1 MRSGSPWSGDP
12 VEGFPEE
19 NTNTLIPKDAR
30 RLEYVK
36 VTIPLEITLNQEN
49 GIENDEAALPVLDE
63 DKEDILAGRKR
74 AEQLTVRANV
84 GDGIDVIHYTEIPIE
99 TFDFFKSNLHYH
111 FVQFETQASDG
122 VITGLSYEQSV
133 LPYTFEN
140 IRLTANESAGSNSIT
155 VDKVSKLKVN
165 AFIGIGF
172 GVSRRNRDGGNLP
185 GTLNRNGGFE
195 WAQIVAKDGNTLT
208 LDRPLQND
216 HTAGQFVGL
225 EFVRQQLYA
234 DAESGSTY
242 FHNHVF
248 AVPGFGM
255 PLTGNIIQEPR
266 GSTWHDPVTGEQIR
280 SGTIAD
286 IRNVSVAVAPGI
298 PIQDF
303 REFAVHQMDAVTNA
317 GERRGGERGG
327 FNAKMEPLDEGNR
340 ASTPH
345 LAFSSVRH
353 GDPETP
359 VFRAYA
365 GNLAVIRLLESSGH
379 DMGAFHIEGHRFRVT
394 RFDPNEAPKD
404 TVATN
409 ISERYDLFFT
419 AGSVGLQAGDYVFM
433 NAMHEKMLDAWGIV
447 RVFDTL
453 QSDLQRLPNSP
464 RESIRLP
471 DATTFPQNRPDAGNP
486 PPAPQI
492 SSVTELKVKLELNGY
507 NLMDGLPIDR
517 IPVRTYDV
525 VAIETDI
532 RLSDGFQ
539 KSNGRIYVLAED
551 EQAVRNGSKPPEP
564 LVIRANIGEVIRVNL
579 TNKLSGERAS
589 FAVPQLIKSSDDLG
603 SAFGLNNDSTVAPG
617 DTRTYWYVI
626 DPRFEVS
633 RSFTISDYGDPFE
646 GASSGLY
653 GLFVVEPAGATYH
666 DPVTGH
672 EVKAGWNVE
681 VRTPDGSKFRDV
693 ALVFHDEAPR
703 INRDVMPYHPAIQG
717 DRAINYRAEPF
728 EERDNKFAAR
738 VLSTL
743 AHGDP
748 ATPVIEVT
756 VGEQVRFHVTVG
768 FGEQPHVFTVNGHRF
783 PVERVNRDGMHLYA
797 RQIVPKSTIDAVL
810 EGGAGGILGIPGD
823 YLYRDGRNP
832 FFEGGLWG
840 ILRVKPKV
848 EAPAV
853 QVNVMGNLSTV
864 PLNLRAD
871 ATTRGL
877 SVTSPDGICTLR
889 LPEETRLKSPEG
901 ISVGTINAHWNL
913 NPPPAL
919 AGTKMVLAMDLHPRS
934 TKLTPEGELMINYS
948 TLDLPTD
955 TSEIDLLMAELEG
968 STWKEVPSEIDT
980 GAKTI
985 TASLDSLTMY
995 ALMVRVASPQP
1006 ELQVLP
1012 PQPTPTQPTPSPEPT
1027 PAPLPVPVPTAAP
1040 PSTNW
1045 TIIGGVIAGVVII
1058 AGLAIFLWR
1067 RRKLLVIR

>member
-1 MRSGSPWSGDP
+1 
-12 VEGFPEE
+12 
-19 NTNTLIPKDAR
+19 
-30 RLEYVK
+30 
-36 VTIPLEITLNQEN
+36 
-49 GIENDEAALPVLDE
+49 
-63 DKEDILAGRKR
+63 
-74 AEQLTVRANV
+74 
-84 GDGIDVIHYTEIPIE
+84 VIHYTEIPIE

-111 FVQFETQASDG
+111 FLQFENQASDG

-133 LPYTFEN
+133 FPYTFEN
-140 IRLTANESAGSNSIT
+140 IRLTANESAGSTSIT
-155 VDKVSKLKVN
+155 VDKASKLKVN

-172 GVSRRNRDGGNLP
+172 GVTRRNRDGGNLL
-185 GTLNRNGGFE
+185 GTLNRDGGFE
-195 WAQIVAKDGNTLT
+195 WAQIVAKNGNILT
-208 LDRPLQND
+208 LDRSLQNN
-216 HTAGQFVGL
+216 HPAGQFVGL
-225 EFVRQQLYA
+225 EFVRQQFYA
-234 DAESGSTY
+234 DAESGTTY

-248 AVPGFGM
+248 DVPRFGM
-255 PLTGNIIQEPR
+255 TLTGMIIQEPR
-266 GSTWHDPVTGEQIR
+266 DSPRHYPVTGQQIR

-286 IRNVSVAVAPGI
+286 IRNVSVTVAPGI

-317 GERRGGERGG
+317 GERHGGERGG

-365 GNLAVIRLLESSGH
+365 GDLAVIRLIASSGH
-379 DMGAFHIEGHRFRVT
+379 DMGAFHLEGHSFRVT

-404 TVATN
+404 TVALN

-419 AGSVGLQAGDYVFM
+419 TGSAGLQAGDYVFM

-464 RESIRLP
+464 RESIRPP

-486 PPAPQI
+486 PPAPQLN
-492 SSVTELKVKLELNGY
+492 SVSELKAKLKINGY
-507 NLMDGLPIDR
+507 SLMDGLAVDQ

-532 RLSDGFQ
+532 RLSDDFQ

-551 EQAVRNGSKPPEP
+551 EQAVQNGSRPPEP
-564 LVIRANIGEVIRVNL
+564 LVIRANIGEVVRVNL

-589 FAVPQLIKSSDDLG
+589 FAVPQLIKSADDLG

-626 DPRFEVS
+626 DPRFEVP
-633 RSFTISDYGDPFE
+633 RSFIISDYGDPFE
-646 GASSGLY
+646 GASNGLY
-653 GLFVVEPAGATYH
+653 GLFIVEPAGATYH
-666 DPVTGH
+666 DPVTGQ

-681 VRTPDGSKFRDV
+681 VRTPDGGKFRDV

-703 INRDVMPYHPAIQG
+703 INRDIMPYHPAIQG

-748 ATPVIEVT
+748 ATPIVEVT
-756 VGEQVRFHVTVG
+756 VGEQVRFHMTVG
-768 FGEQPHVFTVNGHRF
+768 FGEQPHVATIDGHRF
-783 PVERVNRDGMHLYA
+783 PFERVNQDGVHFYA

-840 ILRVKPKV
+840 ILRVKPRV
-848 EAPAV
+848 ETPAV
-853 QVNVMGNLSTV
+853 QVNVMGSLSTV
-864 PLNLRAD
+864 PLDLRTD
-871 ATTRGL
+871 ATIRGL
-877 SVTSPDGICTLR
+877 SVTSPDQICTVKL
-889 LPEETRLKSPEG
+889 LKDTRLISPEG
-901 ISVGTINAHWNL
+901 TMVETINAHWHF
-913 NPPPAL
+913 NPPPAP
-919 AGTKMVLAMDLHPRS
+919 AGTEIMLAMDLSPNG
-934 TKLTPEGELMINYS
+934 TEVKPEAELVMNYS
-948 TLDLPTD
+948 TLSLPTG
-955 TSEIDLLMAELEG
+955 TSERDLFMVELED
-968 STWKEVPSEIDT
+968 STWKETPSKVDT
-980 GAKTI
+980 VAKTI
-985 TASLDSLTMY
+985 TTSLDSLKMY
-995 ALMVRVASPQP
+995 ALMVRAALPQT
-1006 ELQVLP
+1006 ELPVPP
-1012 PQPTPTQPTPSPEPT
+1012 PQPTPSPVPT
-1027 PAPLPVPVPTAAP
+1027 PAPVPVMPTTAL

-1045 TIIGGVIAGVVII
+1045 AIIGGLIASVVIM
-1058 AGLAIFLWR
+1058 AGLAIFIWR
-1067 RRKLLVIR
+1067 RRVAVNK